1 MSHSF
6 YYGETTM
13 AQTLLRVL
21 AVCCIG
27 AWFGPTMAFAEQ
39 RLALVIGNSAY
50 RTVTALP
57 NPANDAKAM
66 AGLLKAAG
74 FEITEA
80 PDLTQSDMRRA
91 IRDFAAK
98 IAEKGPDTVALV
110 FYAGHG
116 MQVDGE
122 NYLVP
127 IDAKIEREAD
137 LAIEAIRLVD
147 VMNALSAAPSKA
159 RIVILDAC
167 RNNPYSAIAKNM
179 GRGLAIVDAP
189 RGSFVSYSTAPG
201 AEAADGAGENSPF
214 TTALIEA
221 AREPGLPI
229 ELAFRRVRTIV
240 DKATNAAQ
248 TPWDSS
254 SLIGDFVFFPGDK
267 GVVRTDEPR
276 ASQPVEFWKSRMVK
290 RSPAEAFD
298 IALRA
303 DVIEAY
309 EAFMAMFGASPMAPR
324 VRAILDR
331 RLVMV
336 AWFNT
341 TTTNSVTAY
350 EAFLLRFPN
359 TDLTATAQRL
369 LQRARS
375 RGLALGAQASVGAAQ
390 AAVSP
395 PAAAPVKPP
404 VTPVRGPARSCECP
418 ELKPLKPTRVRE
430 VVVEEVVPVRPR
442 PPVLRPPPR
451 RPPPQHL
458 PPQRRPGNYPPQFIR

>member
-1 MSHSF
+1 
-6 YYGETTM
+6 M
-13 AQTLLRVL
+13 AQHLLRAL
-21 AVCCIG
+21 ILCCIG
-27 AWFGPTMAFAEQ
+27 AWFGPTLAFAEE

-66 AGLLKAAG
+66 VGMLTSAG

-98 IAEKGPDTVALV
+98 ISQKGPNTVALV

-116 MQVDGE
+116 VQVDGE

-127 IDAKIEREAD
+127 VDARIEREAD
-137 LAIEAIRLVD
+137 LAIEAVRLAD
-147 VMNALSAAPSKA
+147 VMNALNSVPSKA

-167 RNNPYSAIAKNM
+167 RNNPFSDIVKNT

-201 AEAADGAGENSPF
+201 AVATDGAGNNSPF
-214 TTALIEA
+214 TTALIEV
-221 AREPGLPI
+221 ARTPGLPI
-229 ELAFRRVRTIV
+229 ELAFRQVRTSV
-240 DKATNAAQ
+240 DKTTNGGQ

-267 GVVRTDEPR
+267 SAARSDEPR
-276 ASQPVEFWKSRMVK
+276 AAQPVAFWTARMAK
-290 RSPAEAFD
+290 RAPADAFE

-303 DVIEAY
+303 DVVEAY
-309 EAFMAMFGASPMAPR
+309 EAYMALFGASPMAPR

-336 AWFNT
+336 AWFSAT
-341 TTTNSVTAY
+341 TANSVAAY

-369 LQRARS
+369 LQRARN
-375 RGLALGAQASVGAAQ
+375 RALAAGAQASVGNAQ

-395 PAAAPVKPP
+395 PSAAP
-404 VTPVRGPARSCECP
+404 VTPVRGTARSCECP

-430 VVVEEVVPVRPR
+430 EPTRVREVVVQEVVPVRPR
-442 PPVLRPPPR
+442 PNMRPYQH
-451 RPPPQHL
+451 RPPPQH
-458 PPQRRPGNYPPQFIR
+458 PPQRRPGSSFPREFIR